1 MWQGRVMSGLYPTS
15 AVDSSRVSPTD
26 AAVTMRSLRRRF
38 TAALVPPGDDDRPDD
53 VAHRRPADGGL
64 SAVEHAAWVGSALPQ
79 LGEALRLILI
89 SADPAVALPS
99 LEPHPP
105 VDGGA
110 LPAVDVVARVADA
123 ADAVAGAIENVAGDD
138 WVRAGH
144 GGGATITAL
153 DVVRGAVEL
162 AIHHLRA
169 AEQTMT
175 RVLQES
181 R

>member
-1 MWQGRVMSGLYPTS
+1 MSGLYPTS
-15 AVDSSRVSPTD
+15 AVDSGHVSPID

-79 LGEALRLILI
+79 LGEALRLVLI
-89 SADPAVALPS
+89 EASPPVGLPRLDPD
-99 LEPHPP
+99 PP
-105 VDGGA
+105 VDGGS
-110 LPAVDVVARVADA
+110 LPAVDVVARVAA
-123 ADAVAGAIENVAGDD
+123 AAEPLADAIDDVPGGD
-138 WVRAGH
+138 WVRTGRAG
-144 GGGATITAL
+144 AVTVTAL
-153 DVVRGAVEL
+153 DLVRGAVEL

-169 AEQTMT
+169 AERTMT
-175 RVLQES
+175 QVLQEW